1 MPRSRT
7 GRLVTSAGLV
17 TAAVA
22 SVLGSSAAAGAAAKQ
37 GHSVKMTLPRSIPPD
52 PVFLREGVCGVR
64 VADDSATCNGTIL
77 KALDDARTHEPL
89 PPMPNSFNLAAFDRL
104 TPSEQ
109 VFAIANI
116 ERTARGEPA
125 MAGMTAQL
133 DAVASNAAA
142 HQIDPSISLPYHLTT
157 GGSATT
163 YGANFAEGTANAMG
177 ANYYWMY
184 DDGLDSPNAS
194 CTQADQSACWAHRKN
209 TLDDY
214 ENPGYCSRGSQVHIL
229 MGVAEVTSKVDFSPA
244 ITEIFVND
252 CGALPTDMVFTW
264 PDVQRLVFGH

>member
-1 MPRSRT
+1 
-7 GRLVTSAGLV
+7 LVTSAGLV
-17 TAAVA
+17 TAALA
-22 SVLGSSAAAGAAAKQ
+22 SALGSSAAAGATAKQ
-37 GHSVKMTLPRSIPPD
+37 SHSVKMTLSRSIPPD
-52 PVFLREGVCGVR
+52 PVFLKEGVCGVR

-89 PPMPNSFNLAAFDRL
+89 PPMPNSFSLAAFDSL
-104 TPSEQ
+104 TPAEQ

-133 DAVASNAAA
+133 DAVASSAAV
-142 HQIDPSISLPYHLTT
+142 HQVDPSISLPLHLTT

-163 YGANFAEGTANAMG
+163 YGSNFAEGTANAMG

-194 CTQADQSACWAHRKN
+194 CTQANQTDCWAHRKN
-209 TLDDY
+209 TLGDY
-214 ENPGYCSRGSQVHIL
+214 ENPG
-229 MGVAEVTSKVDFSPA
+229 
-244 ITEIFVND
+244 
-252 CGALPTDMVFTW
+252 
-264 PDVQRLVFGH
+264 

>member
-133 DAVASNAAA
+133 DAVASNAAV

-244 ITEIFVND
+244 ITEIS
-252 CGALPTDMVFTW
+252 
-264 PDVQRLVFGH
+264 